1 MNEVALVMSEDQ
13 NYKAYLLFYVFCRQ
27 KYQLIIVLLSVTVGL
42 ESLQHQDLSD
52 S

>member
-1 MNEVALVMSEDQ
+1 MSEDQ

-27 KYQLIIVLLSVTVGL
+27 KYQLIIVLLLSVTVGL
-42 ESLQHQDLSD
+42 ESLKHQDLSD